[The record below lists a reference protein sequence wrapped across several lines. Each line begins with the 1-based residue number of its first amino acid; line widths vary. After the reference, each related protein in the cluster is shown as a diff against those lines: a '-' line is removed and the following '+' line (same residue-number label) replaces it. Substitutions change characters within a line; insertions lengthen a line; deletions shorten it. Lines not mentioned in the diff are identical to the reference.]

1 MNGPSLSA
9 VEAWE
14 ALFRVQVALLRR
26 FKRNFKGAE
35 ISLGE
40 YDVLYNLRLFP
51 GNRLRLH
58 ELNEHILLSQPSLSR
73 LIARMV
79 AAGLVRRERDPVDGR
94 GTLVVMTEHGAE
106 VQRRVGRE
114 HAVAIT
120 RYVGGALTTDEL
132 HELRRLC
139 EKLRTGQADLPD

>member
-1 MNGPSLSA
+1 MRGRRASA
-9 VEAWE
+9 VQAWE
-14 ALFRVQVALLRR
+14 ALFRAQVALLRR

-35 ISLGE
+35 ISPGE
-40 YDVLYNLRLFP
+40 YDVLFNLSLFP

-73 LIARMV
+73 LIDRMA

-94 GTLVVMTEHGAE
+94 GTLVVMTERGAE
-106 VQRRVGRE
+106 VQQRVGRE
-114 HAVAIT
+114 HADAIT
-120 RYVGGALTTDEL
+120 RYVGGALTTAEL

-139 EKLRTGQADLPD
+139 EKLRAGQADIPD